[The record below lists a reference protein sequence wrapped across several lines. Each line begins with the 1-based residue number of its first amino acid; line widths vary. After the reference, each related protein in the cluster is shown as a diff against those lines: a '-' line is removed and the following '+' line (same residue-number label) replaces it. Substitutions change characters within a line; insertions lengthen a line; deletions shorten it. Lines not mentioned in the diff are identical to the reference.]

1 MAMPSAITIR
11 PKIITCLI
19 LNREKTGDTAFT
31 VSPVFVHIDQ
41 AQGIDDIIIAGTD
54 LQEPQY
60 EDVIYRFLDKKQAQ
74 QILLCLIKYS
84 VRIRLSRGLWV
95 R

>member
-1 MAMPSAITIR
+1 MPSAITIR

-54 LQEPQY
+54 L
-60 EDVIYRFLDKKQAQ
+60 
-74 QILLCLIKYS
+74 
-84 VRIRLSRGLWV
+84 
-95 R
+95 